1 MTRQRPLPYGDPA
14 HQAAHQ
20 FLVEEAALLDAA
32 DYAGWLDLLCADIR
46 YLMPVRVTTA
56 RGAGFDT
63 LADMGH
69 FDEDMYA
76 LRKRVQRL
84 ATDHA
89 WTEDPPSRTRHFV
102 TNVRTFPNSAFED
115 SGAEF
120 LVESAVLLFRSRGR
134 AAAGPAGDPGRRGG
148 AAHPEPGGVPV
159 SGEDSPIHLAN
170 EFTEVVVERVRTRNG
185 ARLRISVPSS
195 GHQIMLC
202 PLELEALAWQDH
214 EFFAALLRTPHG
226 PED

>member
-1 MTRQRPLPYGDPA
+1 VTAGQLLRYSDPA
-14 HQAAHQ
+14 HQDAHQ

-32 DYAGWLDLLCADIR
+32 DYASWLNLLCDDIR

-56 RGAGFDT
+56 RGAGFDS

-102 TNVRTFPNSAFED
+102 TNVRTFRHQA
-115 SGAEF
+115 AE
-120 LVESAVLLFRSRGR
+120 LRVESALLLFRSRGDTR
-134 AAAGPAGDPGRRGG
+134 EPALISAG
-148 AAHPEPGGVPV
+148 
-159 SGEDSPIHLAN
+159 
-170 EFTEVVVERVRTRNG
+170 RT
-185 ARLRISVPSS
+185 
-195 GHQIMLC
+195 
-202 PLELEALAWQDH
+202 D
-214 EFFAALLRTPHG
+214 LLRETG
-226 PED
+226 DGLRLARREIKVDESVLRTQNLAVFL

>member
-1 MTRQRPLPYGDPA
+1 MSAKPLPLPYADPA

-32 DYAGWLDLLCADIR
+32 DYAGWLGLLCDDIR

-102 TNVRTFPNSAFED
+102 TNVRTFRSSAFPNE
-115 SGAEF
+115 GVEF
-120 LVESAVLLFRSRGR
+120 RVESAVLLFRSRGDTR
-134 AAAGPAGDPGRRGG
+134 EADLVSAGRTDVLRETAGGLRLARR
-148 AAHPEPGGVPV
+148 EILV
-159 SGEDSPIHLAN
+159 D
-170 EFTEVVVERVRTRNG
+170 
-185 ARLRISVPSS
+185 
-195 GHQIMLC
+195 
-202 PLELEALAWQDH
+202 EAV
-214 EFFAALLRTPHG
+214 LRTQNLAIFL
-226 PED
+226 

>member
-1 MTRQRPLPYGDPA
+1 MTADHGKTGRPLPYTDPA

-32 DYAGWLDLLCADIR
+32 DYAGWLDLLCDDIR

-102 TNVRTFPNSAFED
+102 TNVRTFRSSAFPN
-115 SGAEF
+115 GGVEF
-120 LVESAVLLFRSRGR
+120 LVESAVLLFRSRGDTR
-134 AAAGPAGDPGRRGG
+134 EADLVSAGRTDVLRETAAGLRLARR
-148 AAHPEPGGVPV
+148 EILV
-159 SGEDSPIHLAN
+159 D
-170 EFTEVVVERVRTRNG
+170 
-185 ARLRISVPSS
+185 
-195 GHQIMLC
+195 
-202 PLELEALAWQDH
+202 EAV
-214 EFFAALLRTPHG
+214 LRTQNLAVFL
-226 PED
+226 